1 MPLKVP
7 KTTSTRDLKIPKTS
21 PILVVRIGLSK
32 DKVKDNTTLALVI
45 SESQISLKSLPIY
58 KAWFSGLY

>member
-1 MPLKVP
+1 VP
-7 KTTSTRDLKIPKTS
+7 KTTPTRDLEIAKTS

-32 DKVKDNTTLALVI
+32 DKVKDDTTSALAV
-45 SESQISLKSLPIY
+45 SKSQISLKSLSIY